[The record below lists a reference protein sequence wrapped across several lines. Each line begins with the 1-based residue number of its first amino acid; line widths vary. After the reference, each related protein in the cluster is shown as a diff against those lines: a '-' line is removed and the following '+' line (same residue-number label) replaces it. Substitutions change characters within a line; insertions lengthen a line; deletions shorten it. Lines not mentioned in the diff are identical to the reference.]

1 VSGTGTGTGTASVTL
16 ETLLAEWGGA
26 AKLDV
31 QTVLERIIG
40 RATAPACAAFAA
52 SGKSIVTVVDA
63 DASTERVRAVYGL
76 KADVRVAGND
86 DVELPKSDLV
96 LVHGGAPHDWQ
107 STLTALSKHA
117 TKAMIVVVANPRAWP
132 AQARSFLARMKEMTN
147 PGNGGGAPNGASAA
161 TTNGASGQAERSWGD
176 TAELAP
182 VLWEIGRV
190 REHAFLDVPPLG
202 IRSPKL
208 APRLAPRHA
217 FVIDVTPRT
226 PQARRR
232 LRLGV

>member
-1 VSGTGTGTGTASVTL
+1 VNL
-16 ETLLAEWGGA
+16 DELLAEWGGT

-31 QTVLERIIG
+31 QSVLERIVG

-52 SGKSIVTVVDA
+52 SGKAIVTVVDP

-96 LVHGGAPHDWQ
+96 LVHGGAPRDWQ
-107 STLTALSKHA
+107 STLAQLAKHA
-117 TKAMIVVVANPRAWP
+117 TKAMIVVVDNPRAWP
-132 AQARSFLARMKEMTN
+132 AQARSFLAWVK
-147 PGNGGGAPNGASAA
+147 GSNGAHAPFA
-161 TTNGASGQAERSWGD
+161 HAPLGWGD

-182 VLWEIGRV
+182 VLWGIGRV

-202 IRSPKL
+202 VR
-208 APRLAPRHA
+208 APRLARRLAPQHA
-217 FVIDVTPRT
+217 FVVDVAPRS

>member
-1 VSGTGTGTGTASVTL
+1 VTGPGTATPSVTL
-16 ETLLAEWGGA
+16 ETLLAEWGGS

-31 QTVLERIIG
+31 QSVLERIIG
-40 RATAPACAAFAA
+40 RATAPACGAFAA
-52 SGKSIVTVVDA
+52 SGKSIVAVVDA

-96 LVHGGAPHDWQ
+96 LVHGGAPSDWQ
-107 STLTALSKHA
+107 STLVTLGKHA

-132 AQARSFLARMKEMTN
+132 AQARTFLARVKELAHPGEGTN
-147 PGNGGGAPNGASAA
+147 AAS
-161 TTNGASGQAERSWGD
+161 TNGANGHHADVSWGD